1 MVEPDGPHLPDQ
13 GHAPLSGG
21 RIIRSTA
28 DIEEGLAYLRSREP
42 RFDAFLAESPSIPL
56 RRSQPGFSTLLHSV
70 VSQQLSVASA
80 DAIWGRITARR
91 DPTAEAF
98 HRARASSLAA
108 AGLSRPKI
116 AYAKGLAQAVL
127 DGSLPLD
134 RLETVPE
141 EEAIAA
147 LTRVKGIGRW
157 TAEIYL
163 MFALGRA
170 DVIAAGDLALQEA
183 ARMLFGLSERPSEG
197 ELRDLA
203 ADWSPW
209 RAVAA
214 RILWKYYRHARNRE
228 GVAIGNPAD

>member
-1 MVEPDGPHLPDQ
+1 MAEPEEPLNPDR

-28 DIEEGLAYLRSREP
+28 DLDEGLVYLRSREP
-42 RFDAFLAESPSIPL
+42 RFDAFLAESPSVPL
-56 RRSQPGFSTLLHSV
+56 RRTEPGFSTLLHSV

-80 DAIWGRITARR
+80 DAIWGRMTARR
-91 DPTAEAF
+91 PPTAEAF
-98 HRARASSLAA
+98 HRARSSSLAA

-116 AYAKGLAQAVL
+116 SYAKELARAVL

-134 RLETVPE
+134 RLENMPE

-147 LTRVKGIGRW
+147 LTSVKGIGRW

-183 ARMLFGLSERPSEG
+183 ARMMFGLSERPSESQ
-197 ELRDLA
+197 LRELA
-203 ADWSPW
+203 AAWLPW

-214 RILWKYYRHARNRE
+214 RVLWKYYRHARNRE